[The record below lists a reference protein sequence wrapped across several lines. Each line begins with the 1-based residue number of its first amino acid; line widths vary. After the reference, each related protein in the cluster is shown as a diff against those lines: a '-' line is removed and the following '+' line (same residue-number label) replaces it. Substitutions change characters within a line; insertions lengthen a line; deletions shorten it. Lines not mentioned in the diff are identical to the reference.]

1 MGHTPTIL
9 VTCLAVAL
17 SILYFVLPE
26 ALHFT
31 MLVFISAAWFL
42 VAICW
47 LAQKSADYMHK
58 QEGGHEHIHEEK
70 KKLTNY
76 GHGQQTLQM
85 SANEISQ
92 ARAELSADLESLQS
106 SLKNKDE
113 EIEILK
119 KEISSLQTLVQIEKL
134 KTELANLKTLAAKE
148 SAKKKK

>member
-1 MGHTPTIL
+1 MGHIPTIL

-47 LAQKSADYMHK
+47 LAQKSADYMHQ
-58 QEGGHEHIHEEK
+58 QEGAHGHAHEEK

-76 GHGQQTLQM
+76 GSRQQTLQM
-85 SANEISQ
+85 SASEISQ

-113 EIEILK
+113 EIETLK